1 MEDHVIP
8 WLERWHIGAGLMG
21 EQGTESI
28 HAHVMKLERQHQ
40 GIANPIDRLKYI
52 FSEQMLESEPSLVAL
67 RPPPQKRCKT
77 SEE

>member
-1 MEDHVIP
+1 
-8 WLERWHIGAGLMG
+8 MG
-21 EQGTESI
+21 EQGAESI

-40 GIANPIDRLKYI
+40 GIANPVDRLKYI
-52 FSEQMLESEPSLVAL
+52 FNEQMLQSEPSLVAL